1 MYTFCYRY
9 QCRRYYFSSLSL
21 LVLLCTTIICQHCS
35 FSFFI
40 IPQIQRR
47 FQGRLKTT
55 TLTLNKIQHDKS
67 YLNGKVNDD
76 DNNNEAHLFIFGL
89 GNLGL
94 SIAEIASYSKE
105 DQLRTLYNTE
115 NINYNN
121 STFPYIDLD
130 SSFTIKFDSICGT
143 TTGDIST
150 ALSEIN
156 CENNIIVIEFN
167 DTQRIEQELRKA
179 THILVTV
186 PIIQNTTTSTKQSFN
201 NNNSDNY
208 YLDPILD
215 SPDHFHLFSVPT
227 HKNNTDNS
235 SEVIVGKNKWVG
247 FASTTG
253 VYGNHNGDWV
263 NEESDLKLNSNIDN
277 NRKAM
282 FYRRSEE
289 KWAAIG
295 YQNKWNINIFR
306 ISGLYGNKFSALHT
320 CIKKLNTT
328 ATTTTE
334 ASSAKQVEE
343 KKFKT
348 PLSDTSKPSIK
359 NYVSRI
365 HLSDVSRAIFI
376 SMSEHHHVNNNDN
389 NNNNNSVKS
398 KSHPKVV
405 SSIEPQIYNLADD
418 EPCPRSTVM
427 SYTNELLY
435 SLDDE
440 NLTNVMNSVGIKR
453 RLTSATSVASSSSSE
468 RSKRRVS
475 DNKRV
480 SNEKL
485 KRLLLEDFGGLKY
498 PTYKEGLNSIL
509 NNMKKDS

>member
-40 IPQIQRR
+40 IPQVQRR

-89 GNLGL
+89 GNLGS

-130 SSFTIKFDSICGT
+130 SSFTIKFDSICGI

-289 KWAAIG
+289 KWVSFRFS
-295 YQNKWNINIFR
+295 QND
-306 ISGLYGNKFSALHT
+306 
-320 CIKKLNTT
+320 C
-328 ATTTTE
+328 
-334 ASSAKQVEE
+334 
-343 KKFKT
+343 
-348 PLSDTSKPSIK
+348 
-359 NYVSRI
+359 
-365 HLSDVSRAIFI
+365 
-376 SMSEHHHVNNNDN
+376 
-389 NNNNNSVKS
+389 
-398 KSHPKVV
+398 
-405 SSIEPQIYNLADD
+405 YNLYLVLLILKFYSHHLLTFFLIH
-418 EPCPRSTVM
+418 STVM
-427 SYTNELLY
+427 HNKYTGSN
-435 SLDDE
+435 
-440 NLTNVMNSVGIKR
+440 
-453 RLTSATSVASSSSSE
+453 
-468 RSKRRVS
+468 RVS
-475 DNKRV
+475 KQM
-480 SNEKL
+480 E
-485 KRLLLEDFGGLKY
+485 
-498 PTYKEGLNSIL
+498 YKHF
-509 NNMKKDS
+509 

>member
-1 MYTFCYRY
+1 MPCRY
-9 QCRRYYFSSLSL
+9 FFSSFLGPLAL
-21 LVLLCTTIICQHCS
+21 LYTTIICQHCS

-40 IPQIQRR
+40 TPQTQRQFQRR
-47 FQGRLKTT
+47 WKTT

-67 YLNGKVNDD
+67 YLNRKVNDD
-76 DNNNEAHLFIFGL
+76 DDDDNNEAHLFIFGL

-94 SIAEIASYSKE
+94 SIAEIASCSKE

-115 NINYNN
+115 NINCN
-121 STFPYIDLD
+121 SSTSPYIDLD

-227 HKNNTDNS
+227 HNNNTDNS

-247 FASTTG
+247 FASTTS

-289 KWAAIG
+289 KWVSFHFS
-295 YQNKWNINIFR
+295 QND
-306 ISGLYGNKFSALHT
+306 
-320 CIKKLNTT
+320 C
-328 ATTTTE
+328 
-334 ASSAKQVEE
+334 
-343 KKFKT
+343 
-348 PLSDTSKPSIK
+348 
-359 NYVSRI
+359 
-365 HLSDVSRAIFI
+365 
-376 SMSEHHHVNNNDN
+376 
-389 NNNNNSVKS
+389 
-398 KSHPKVV
+398 
-405 SSIEPQIYNLADD
+405 YNLYLVLLILKIYSNLLTLFLIH
-418 EPCPRSTVM
+418 STVTHNK
-427 SYTNELLY
+427 YTGSN
-435 SLDDE
+435 
-440 NLTNVMNSVGIKR
+440 
-453 RLTSATSVASSSSSE
+453 
-468 RSKRRVS
+468 RVS
-475 DNKRV
+475 KQM
-480 SNEKL
+480 E
-485 KRLLLEDFGGLKY
+485 
-498 PTYKEGLNSIL
+498 YKHF
-509 NNMKKDS
+509 